1 MEDLIEI
8 AKKQIIPD
16 RGELELVQ
24 GIMNLYKHDPWS
36 TEWGAA
42 IVYQAGKIA
51 GKREERARRHRAPRV
66 EIVFT
71 DDKHKSVSIDLE
83 TGRAVLNVP
92 KEERVSREE
101 LELARNM
108 VQASRAGARQN
119 RKER

>member
-1 MEDLIEI
+1 MEKDLIEI

-36 TEWGAA
+36 TEWAA
-42 IVYQAGKIA
+42 TIVYQAGKIA

-83 TGRAVLNVP
+83 TGQATLRIP
-92 KEERVSREE
+92 KGEQVSRKDI
-101 LELARNM
+101 ELAM
-108 VQASRAGARQN
+108 DMAQASRGKN
-119 RKER
+119 